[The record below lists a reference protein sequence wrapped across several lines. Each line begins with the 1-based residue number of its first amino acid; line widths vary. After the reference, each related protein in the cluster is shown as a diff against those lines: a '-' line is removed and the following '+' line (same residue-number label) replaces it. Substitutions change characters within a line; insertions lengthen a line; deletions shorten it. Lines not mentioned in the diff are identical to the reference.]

1 MEELLQQVQETARSM
16 WRRRWI
22 GLALAWLLA
31 IVGAVG
37 LMAIPNRFEAGARVY
52 VDTKSVLRPLLRDL
66 TVEPDLDQTIGLLAR
81 TLITRPNIE
90 LLIRRSGVDLDGM
103 PPQARDVAI
112 ERLMRDINVAGS
124 GRDNIFTFSYRD
136 TDPERARLLVQNLVN
151 LFLESDTGAKLRD
164 AESARGF
171 IDEQIKNYETRL
183 AESENR
189 LKDFKLKNLGVA
201 DTGGKDYFARIA
213 SLTDELSKAT
223 VELRAA
229 EQSRDA
235 LRRELNGEVMTL
247 VPETPIVTAPMT
259 TEFDARIESLRRQLD
274 DQLRRYTDQHP
285 DVIAT
290 QRLIAGLE
298 ADRQKELEA
307 KRAAAA
313 RQAAAAK
320 TSAPTNPVMQQVKLA
335 LAEAEGK
342 VASMRVHVGDLQSRL
357 GTLRASASRVPQVEA
372 ELVQLNRDYEIIRKT
387 YETMVARREKASLS
401 EDMDATRSAQFR
413 VIDPPRTA
421 PQPAFPNR
429 KALAPV
435 VLLLAIVG
443 GIAGCFLAVR
453 LMPTFGNARTLRV
466 ATQRPVL
473 GSVSMLVDPNA
484 VRRIR
489 RSHIAFGSA
498 STGLL
503 LVGAAWIVWI
513 AMQVRQ

>member
-22 GLALAWLLA
+22 GLVLAWLFA
-31 IVGAVG
+31 ILGAVA
-37 LMAIPNRFEAGARVY
+37 LMLVPNRFEAGARVY

-103 PPQARDVAI
+103 APQARDVAI
-112 ERLMRDINVAGS
+112 EKLMRDINVAGS

-136 TDPERARLLVQNLVN
+136 IDPERARLLVQNLVN

-171 IDEQIKNYETRL
+171 IDDQIKNYEARL

-189 LKDFKLKNLGVA
+189 LKEFKLKNLGVA
-201 DTGGKDYFARIA
+201 DSGGKDYFARISA
-213 SLTDELSKAT
+213 LTDELSKAT

-247 VPETPIVTAPMT
+247 VPETPQATAPMT
-259 TEFDARIESLRRQLD
+259 TEFDARIETLRRQLD

-285 DVIAT
+285 DVVAT

-298 ADRQKELEA
+298 ADRQKELEV

-313 RQAAAAK
+313 RQAAAAR
-320 TSAPTNPVMQQVKLA
+320 TSAPANPVMQQVKLA

-342 VASMRVHVGDLQSRL
+342 VASMRVHLGDLQSRL
-357 GTLRASASRVPQVEA
+357 ATLRSSASRVPQVEA

-421 PQPAFPNR
+421 PQPVFPNR

-435 VLLLAIVG
+435 VLLIAIFS
-443 GIAGCFLAVR
+443 GIAGCFLTVR

-473 GSVSMLVDPNA
+473 GSVSMLVDENA
-484 VRRIR
+484 LKRIR
-489 RSHIAFGSA
+489 RGHVAFGSA
-498 STGLL
+498 TTGLL
-503 LVGAAWIVWI
+503 LAGVVWI
-513 AMQVRQ
+513 AWVAMQVRH

>member
-22 GLALAWLLA
+22 GLVLAWLFA
-31 IVGAVG
+31 ILGAVA
-37 LMAIPNRFEAGARVY
+37 LMLVPNRFEAGARVY

-103 PPQARDVAI
+103 APQARDVAI
-112 ERLMRDINVAGS
+112 EKLMRDINVAGS

-171 IDEQIKNYETRL
+171 IDEQIKNYEARL

-189 LKDFKLKNLGVA
+189 LKEFKLKNLGVT
-201 DTGGKDYFARIA
+201 DTGGKDYFARISA
-213 SLTDELSKAT
+213 LTDELAKAT

-247 VPETPIVTAPMT
+247 VPETPPITAAMS
-259 TEFDARIESLRRQLD
+259 TEFDARIDALRRQLD

-285 DVIAT
+285 DVVAT

-313 RQAAAAK
+313 RQAAA
-320 TSAPTNPVMQQVKLA
+320 TRNSAPANPVMQQVRLA

-342 VASMRVHVGDLQSRL
+342 VASMRVHLGDLQSRL
-357 GTLRASASRVPQVEA
+357 ATLRASASRVPQVEA

-421 PQPAFPNR
+421 PQPVFPNR

-435 VLLLAIVG
+435 VLVLAIIG
-443 GIAGCFLAVR
+443 GIAGCFLAVQ
-453 LMPTFGNARTLRV
+453 LMPTYGNARTLRV

-484 VRRIR
+484 VRRSR
-489 RSHIAFGSA
+489 RGHIAFGSA

-503 LVGAAWIVWI
+503 LLGALWMIWI